1 MYLNC
6 KNPVQKWKKK
16 SVHQTQECQKSS
28 ADRKGDWM
36 EQPNDEKTANPE
48 HSSFV
53 RKKTLKDYKYLPC
66 VAAFLFLNF
75 GLPRDPK

>member
-1 MYLNC
+1 MLNLTDLSPLPTYEV
-6 KNPVQKWKKK
+6 KRPLGKRFI
-16 SVHQTQECQKSS
+16 QTNITNYNSQI
-28 ADRKGDWM
+28 
-36 EQPNDEKTANPE
+36 NDEKTENPE
-48 HSSFV
+48 PSSLV